1 MQTQWK
7 WDYKMGIY
15 NEYLNS
21 HSEYVIK
28 LDSNEIYLEM
38 DSNILMKMKSCL
50 TSVDLHR
57 YPTNEMKNIKELY
70 ANYSNTESKNIIVG
84 NGSDEVLELVIG
96 SVISKGRKALTIGPD
111 FVMYDFFVSRFGGE
125 LKKYEINK
133 SMEFNVDEFI
143 RIGKQES
150 IALIVFSNPNNP
162 TGIGIELEDII
173 KILEAFKDTIV
184 IVDEAYYEFY
194 GKSMIPYVNKYKNL
208 MITRTLSKAWGLAS
222 LRVGFL
228 ITHEDN
234 INNLLNYK
242 VPYSISSFSQNLA
255 SIVLRYPE
263 NVVNN
268 AKQVIEQREKLYENL
283 KEVEKNAAMNIT
295 FYPSNG
301 NYIYGRTL
309 HKEALIKGL
318 ENNGIIIRNF
328 NDDTFRI
335 TVGSPMQNRKVVDT
349 IKKTFVYA

>member
-1 MQTQWK
+1 
-7 WDYKMGIY
+7 MGIY
-15 NEYLNS
+15 NDYINS
-21 HSEYVIK
+21 HDEYVIK

-38 DSNILMKMKSCL
+38 DKNILMKMKSCL
-50 TSVDLHR
+50 TNIDLHR
-57 YPTNEMKNIKELY
+57 YPTNEMKVIRELY
-70 ANYSNTESKNIIVG
+70 AHYANTQGKNIIIG
-84 NGSDEVLELVIG
+84 NGSDEVLELAIG
-96 SVISKGRKALTIGPD
+96 NVISEGKKALSIGPD

-125 LKKYEINK
+125 LKTYEISK
-133 SMEFNVDEFI
+133 SMEFNVHEFI
-143 RIGKQES
+143 KIGKRENVD
-150 IALIVFSNPNNP
+150 LIIFSNPNNP

-173 KILEAFKDTIV
+173 EILETFKDTTV

-194 GKSMIPYVNKYKNL
+194 GKTMIPYINKYKNL

-222 LRVGFL
+222 IRVGFL

-234 INNLLNYK
+234 INNLLNDK

-268 AKQVIEQREKLYENL
+268 AKQVIEQREELYENL
-283 KEVEKNAAMNIT
+283 KEVQKNAAMKID
-295 FYPSNG
+295 FYKSKG
-301 NYIYGRTL
+301 NYIFGRTP

-318 ENNGIIIRNF
+318 ENSGIVIRNF

-335 TVGSPMQNRKVVDT
+335 TVGSPMQNRKVVDA
-349 IKKTFVYA
+349 IKKIFVYS